1 MKRFILKIST
11 HDFTVLLLDKSYV
24 SFLLSVVFS
33 QVAFNMMN
41 VVLIFLVFNLT
52 SSNFLVSMI
61 LLISLLP
68 QVFLSFI
75 GGVIADSKNKKTIL
89 VLGNIG
95 RAAVVFLLIFF
106 NSTVALVYL
115 FALLVSVVTQFYIP
129 AETPIIPKLVPEK
142 LLIAANSLFGL
153 ALFGSILVGYVVA
166 GPVYAAL
173 GNSYVFI
180 VLALFFALAGFFAH
194 LIPDY
199 AMRVESVER
208 KRVKAQVQESLQSYF
223 IGTYKLLLETKGVA
237 PSFVLLI
244 VSQVVIMVLAIIV
257 PGYANDIL
265 HINVENVS
273 LLLFAPAAFGMIAAA
288 LAIGSMFKNANRD
301 RLMDTGLLLSG
312 IVLLFLP
319 FISSES
325 LRQFLSWYNSFTPG
339 FLNVEQ
345 LAIVSVVS
353 FFAGVGNAL
362 IFIPAQTTI
371 QEKIPENFR
380 SKMYGLLFALI
391 GLSSLLPI
399 ALVGGLADN
408 IGVNTVLII
417 IGCIIFFGGLIYVL
431 SAKAVKIFSKNKA
444 L

>member
-1 MKRFILKIST
+1 MKGFFKKVT
-11 HDFTVLLLDKSYV
+11 AHDFTVLLLDKSYV

-68 QVFLSFI
+68 QVFLSFV
-75 GGVIADSKNKKTIL
+75 GGIIADSNNKKNIL

-95 RAAVVFLLIFF
+95 RASVVFLLIFF

-115 FALLVSVVTQFYIP
+115 FAFLVSVVTQFYIP

-153 ALFGSILVGYVVA
+153 ALFGSILVGYVIA

-180 VLALFFALAGFFAH
+180 VLALLFATAGFFAH
-194 LIPDY
+194 LIPDF
-199 AMRVESVER
+199 ALKIPEETVR
-208 KRVKAQVQESLQSYF
+208 KRVKAKVEESLRSYLV
-223 IGTYKLLLETKGVA
+223 GTYKLLLETKGVA

-265 HINVENVS
+265 KINVENVS
-273 LLLFAPAAFGMIAAA
+273 LLLFAPAALGMITAA
-288 LAIGSMFKNANRD
+288 LCIGSLFKTANRD
-301 RLMDTGLLLSG
+301 RLMDIGLMLSGVVLLSLPLVSSNALASF
-312 IVLLFLP
+312 IASYNLILPDFLHTNVLF
-319 FISSES
+319 
-325 LRQFLSWYNSFTPG
+325 
-339 FLNVEQ
+339 
-345 LAIVSVVS
+345 IVSVLS
-353 FFAGVGNAL
+353 FFAGIGNAL

-371 QEKIPENFR
+371 QERIPENFR
-380 SKMYGLLFALI
+380 SKIYGLLFAMI
-391 GLSSLLPI
+391 GLFSLLPI

-408 IGVNTVLII
+408 IGVNTVLVI
-417 IGCIIFFGGLIYVL
+417 IGCLIFFGGATYISL
-431 SAKAVKIFSKNKA
+431 SQAFKMFMKAS
-444 L
+444 